1 MLRSIFRSQRMPS
14 LYRRFISL
22 LANQKL
28 VAEVGVEPTIAF
40 AVVMSHASVPRLV
53 PAVLLNFKE
62 PN

>member
-1 MLRSIFRSQRMPS
+1 
-14 LYRRFISL
+14 
-22 LANQKL
+22 L